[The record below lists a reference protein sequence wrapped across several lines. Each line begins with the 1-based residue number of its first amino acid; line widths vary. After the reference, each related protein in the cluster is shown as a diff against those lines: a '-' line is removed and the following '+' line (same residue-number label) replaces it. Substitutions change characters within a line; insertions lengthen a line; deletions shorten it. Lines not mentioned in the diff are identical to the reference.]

1 MIVNSH
7 FVLRSIILS
16 KVITVLRYQELF
28 CFLAFYFR
36 IKMKEKLSL
45 SSGFAL
51 LQTEL
56 SKSAINIFIASVFT
70 VK

>member
-1 MIVNSH
+1 MIVNRHS
-7 FVLRSIILS
+7 VLRSIILQ

-28 CFLAFYFR
+28 CFLAFYFK

-45 SSGFAL
+45 PSGFAV

-56 SKSAINIFIASVFT
+56 PKSAINIFIASVFT
-70 VK
+70 AK